1 MNRSFNKTARR
12 TVLSSALL
20 STALSGVTFAQVNDG
35 DQIEIEEITVT
46 VERRSQSLQNL
57 AGTAAL
63 FQGEDLKQLGVQNL
77 TDLNGRFPGL
87 QIANNQGNVEVWI
100 RGIGSSNNTE
110 LGDPAAA
117 THLDGVYVPRPRGI
131 GSVFFDIER
140 VEVNIGPQGT
150 LRGRN
155 ATAGSVNIIS
165 IKPGL
170 GVWDAMA
177 EVEFGNFDQTT
188 IHAMLN
194 VPIGDKMALRVS
206 GFSLDHDSYLNN
218 VGPVDDIDV
227 AEAENNLG
235 FRAHFLYEPNDKL
248 RILLTGD
255 YVQEKGTGFTGVNF
269 ANPLG
274 NGIAPSEIK
283 NPRDVIAAG
292 ITPILDTEH
301 WGAKIEINYD
311 VGPFNI
317 EYLGSYRDLI
327 YDFEATTPLS
337 PNFPGVLETLGPLDE
352 AFDNFSRFQSITDS
366 ESIIHELRLVSKD
379 DQRLIWSAGV
389 FYFDEQQFSFLGSTG
404 DRGLFFS
411 GLEFNQPDTDG
422 ESLSFFGDA
431 TFEITPKMRLTGG
444 LRYTDDKKTRFGV
457 NSRSVFAIGGENF
470 SCCGGVR
477 IGTPGF
483 DFAGKDRTI
492 FNPDTGGDGFVDDQ
506 EILDFFFDGV
516 AEFGARDNVD
526 DIFANGPVF
535 GGAPFDQRPDCL
547 DTVSGDFFNCPA
559 DGKVS
564 FAVPIPGQIAIQNGR
579 IDNSFVDWRA
589 RLEYDVT
596 DDHLVYFSVSTGHK
610 SGGFND
616 NVPGT
621 EGLGPLNPGG
631 ANNNQFNADT
641 LAPEFGEE
649 KVTLFEFGSKN
660 EFDVGATGVRL
671 NASLFYNDYSD
682 LVLNSLLSIAQVLE
696 FEGVDPDTVDTETGG
711 LVVSFNFNAS
721 DAEIYGAQLD
731 GGFRFPYNINFDWSF
746 LWLEANVQ
754 NSQPIQDFRF
764 QADVAP
770 DEAVNQSID
779 GRRLPRTPRYQ
790 LNGSLSH
797 MFEVGPGTFDWIMS
811 AGWRTKQFLTIFNS
825 IDFQNPSD
833 PRLRLDDTVGSF
845 LTLDFGSG
853 YTLSEG
859 RVRIEAFV
867 NNITNQ
873 EREQALLITQFDN
886 TRFFTRPR
894 TYGVRLRLKS

>member
-1 MNRSFNKTARR
+1 M
-12 TVLSSALL
+12 
-20 STALSGVTFAQVNDG
+20 SGVTFAQVTDR

-46 VERRSQSLQNL
+46 VERRTQSLQNL

-63 FQGEDLKQLGVQNL
+63 FRGDDLKQLGVQNL

-177 EVEFGNFDQTT
+177 EVEFGNFDQTS
-188 IHAMLN
+188 IHAMVN

-227 AEAENNLG
+227 AEAEDNLG

-255 YVQEKGTGFTGVNF
+255 YVQEQGTGFTGVNF

-274 NGIAPSEIK
+274 NGVAPSEIK
-283 NPRDVIAAG
+283 KPRNVIARG

-317 EYLGSYRDLI
+317 EYLGSYRDLV
-327 YDFEATTPLS
+327 YDFEATTPLG
-337 PNFPGVLETLGPLDE
+337 PDFPGVLETLVPFE
-352 AFDNFSRFQSITDS
+352 ENFDNFSRFQSITDS

-389 FYFDEQQFSFLGSTG
+389 FYFEEEQFTFLGSTG

-431 TFEITPKMRLTGG
+431 TFSITPKLRLTGG
-444 LRYTDDKKTRFGV
+444 VRYTDDKKTRFGV
-457 NSRSVFAIGGENF
+457 NARYGFAIGGENF

-483 DFAGKDRTI
+483 DFAGKDRSI
-492 FNPDTGGDGFVDDQ
+492 FNPDINGDGFVNDQ
-506 EILDFFFDGV
+506 EVLDFFFDGV
-516 AEFGARDNVD
+516 KEFGVRDNVD

-535 GGAPFDQRPDCL
+535 GDTPFDQRPDCL
-547 DTVSGDFFNCPA
+547 DTIAGDFFNCPA

-564 FAVPIPGQIAIQNGR
+564 FALPFPGQIAIQNGR
-579 IDNSFVDWRA
+579 IDNSFVDWRS
-589 RLEYDVT
+589 RLEYDIT
-596 DDHLVYFSVSTGHK
+596 DDHLIYFSVSTGHK

-621 EGLGPLNPGG
+621 DGLGPLNPGG
-631 ANNNQFNADT
+631 ANNNQFDANT

-660 EFDVGATGVRL
+660 EFDVGATNVRL
-671 NASLFYNDYSD
+671 NASFFYNDYSD
-682 LVLNSLLSIAQVLE
+682 LVLNSLLSVAQILE
-696 FEGVDPDTVDTETGG
+696 FEGVDPNAVDTETGG

-721 DAEIYGAQLD
+721 DAEIYGAQFD

-797 MFEVGPGTFDWIMS
+797 MFEMGPGTFDWIVS

-853 YTLSEG
+853 YSLSEG
-859 RVRIEAFV
+859 RVRVEAFV